1 MWCPESEARSLFPK
15 GGKALGEEGLQG
27 SAERICWKKPPGPVG
42 LVSNQGSMYAAPG
55 PFHIIASL
63 YKVNSSWLRLPRKTF
78 CKWLHLC
85 FLI

>member
-1 MWCPESEARSLFPK
+1 MWYPERGTLSPFPK
-15 GGKALGEEGLQG
+15 GGKTLGECVPD
-27 SAERICWKKPPGPVG
+27 SADCICGKKSPGPVG

-55 PFHIIASL
+55 PFHIIASF
-63 YKVNSSWLRLPRKTF
+63 YKVNSSWLRLPRKIF